1 MYQHAVRKNRIDIV
15 RLILEFGVN
24 PNPEMA
30 VDFDVKKKEHS
41 YTEGTTPLHV
51 AAKHGRVEIFNLIAQ
66 STQNMNPPDVE
77 KLTPMHWAA
86 SKGHLEICQILSQN
100 INASDLNPA
109 NIDGS
114 TPLHFAAS
122 RGHIE
127 ICQILMEHIPDKSPR
142 DKRGQTPLYW
152 TRDYETFKYILERV
166 DDKNPADE
174 NGDTP
179 LHRAAEDGQTEIC
192 RLILQNV
199 EDKHPKNSCG
209 ETPLEL
215 AQEWD
220 KDDVVALFKGE
231 RFKRY

>member
-1 MYQHAVRKNRIDIV
+1 
-15 RLILEFGVN
+15 
-24 PNPEMA
+24 MA
-30 VDFDVKKKEHS
+30 LSFFRNVQKK
-41 YTEGTTPLHV
+41 
-51 AAKHGRVEIFNLIAQ
+51 
-66 STQNMNPPDVE
+66 
-77 KLTPMHWAA
+77 
-86 SKGHLEICQILSQN
+86 
-100 INASDLNPA
+100 
-109 NIDGS
+109 
-114 TPLHFAAS
+114 
-122 RGHIE
+122 
-127 ICQILMEHIPDKSPR
+127 PDK
-142 DKRGQTPLYW
+142 GQTPLYW
-152 TRDYETFKYILERV
+152 TRDYETFKYILEKV

-179 LHRAAEDGQTEIC
+179 LHRAAEDGQTDIC